1 MVVDPLIKFMKFS
14 EVARS
19 ANEDALTS
27 DLAQQRNLDSGT
39 SSPLSSKLTLKESS
53 RNQQP
58 AYQSLY
64 VSSATP
70 YRNDFLNLGH
80 YDTWMSELHQHLVLE
95 YHDTLIYPILG
106 LSTHQNSTKLSRS
119 LDLSTCALQN

>member
-58 AYQSLY
+58 AYQSFY

-70 YRNDFLNLGH
+70 YPLNVSSQQIQFQL
-80 YDTWMSELHQHLVLE
+80 
-95 YHDTLIYPILG
+95 
-106 LSTHQNSTKLSRS
+106 NSSLTDVVYFKL
-119 LDLSTCALQN
+119 